1 MARIL
6 LVHGAFAGAWCW
18 EPALPGLRDGGHS
31 LEAIDL
37 PGAGEDTTPVAEVT
51 LDAYGK
57 KICRALSEGP
67 PAILAGQSMGGMA
80 ITQAAARCPEHV
92 RALIYIAAFAPAEGQ
107 SLVEL
112 VSYPEAAGDQVQ
124 ANVIVEG
131 DPPSGHLTRDGA
143 VVAMLNCCTEEQ
155 VNWAVPRLG
164 PQPVAPWAG
173 KVVVEDG
180 ERAAFEA
187 LPRAYILLRL
197 GPLDSAADA
206 APDAHR
212 PRLRSGTRDRHRSL
226 AMGVADRRVRPRDER
241 DHQHGGVGGALVDPT
256 SADRQEGLHAMAG
269 LTCGPAVAWPVP

>member
-124 ANVIVEG
+124 ANVIIEG
-131 DPPSGHLTRDGA
+131 DPPSGRLTRDGA

-173 KVVVEDG
+173 KVVVRG
-180 ERAAFEA
+180 RRARRRSRRSPGRISTAA
-187 LPRAYILLRL
+187 RTTRSRRRC
-197 GPLDSAADA
+197 SAACSPTA
-206 APDAHR
+206 AAIPYA
-212 PRLRSGTRDRHRSL
+212 RSTPITG
-226 AMGVADRRVRPRDER
+226 
-241 DHQHGGVGGALVDPT
+241 HGCRGPT
-256 SADRQEGLHAMAG
+256 SSSAR
-269 LTCGPAVAWPVP
+269 

>member
-18 EPALPGLRDGGHS
+18 EPALPGLRDGGHIV
-31 LEAIDL
+31 ETIDL
-37 PGAGEDTTPVAEVT
+37 PGAGEDTTPGAEVT

-80 ITQAAARCPEHV
+80 VTQAAARCPEHV

-131 DPPSGHLTRDGA
+131 DPPSGRLTRDGA

-164 PQPVAPWAG
+164 PQPVAPWEG
-173 KVVVEDG
+173 KVVVQDG
-180 ERAAFEA
+180 ARTAFEA
-187 LPRAYILLRL
+187 LPRGYIYCGSDHSIPPPMQRRML
-197 GPLDSAADA
+197 
-206 APDAHR
+206 
-212 PRLRSGTRDRHRSL
+212 TDRGCDPVREIDTDHWPWLSRTDEFVR
-226 AMGVADRRVRPRDER
+226 AMNEIISTVA
-241 DHQHGGVGGALVDPT
+241 
-256 SADRQEGLHAMAG
+256 
-269 LTCGPAVAWPVP
+269 